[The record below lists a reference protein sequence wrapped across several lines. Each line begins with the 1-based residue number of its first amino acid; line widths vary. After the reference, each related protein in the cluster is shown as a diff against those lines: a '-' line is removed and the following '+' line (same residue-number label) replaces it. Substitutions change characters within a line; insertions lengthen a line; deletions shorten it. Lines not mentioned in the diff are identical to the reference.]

1 MFCCSNF
8 SFLRAP
14 YLSVSITRFSN
25 LCAVTDMPRIIKK
38 GMMSAGTRPTRFIPY
53 SALSAA
59 SIGRKRKPQRDK
71 DYYSVEDIEEH
82 TYDEETELRTIR
94 RQSELPRLFE
104 EKDLGYA
111 KWTGQGDFTP
121 GYYLFKLV

>member
-1 MFCCSNF
+1 M
-8 SFLRAP
+8 
-14 YLSVSITRFSN
+14 SVVITRVSD
-25 LCAVTDMPRIIKK
+25 LCAVTKMPRIIKR

-59 SIGRKRKPQRDK
+59 SIGRKRKPQSDK

-82 TYDEETELRTIR
+82 TYNEETELRTIR
-94 RQSELPRLFE
+94 RQTELPRLFE

-111 KWTGQGDFTP
+111 KWIGQGDFTP
-121 GYYLFKLV
+121 GYYLFQLV